1 MKLAALVSGGKD
13 SLYAAYLAK
22 QQGHKIKYIISI
34 VSENPES
41 YMYHV
46 PNAQLVKRQAELM
59 GIPLIQKNTK
69 GVKEEELV
77 DLVKALKK
85 ISKEI
90 DGVVTGAV
98 ASVYQKS
105 RIDKIC
111 EALKLKSIAPLWGKD
126 PQKVVE
132 EIIAANFDVIIAA
145 VAAPPLD
152 DNWLG
157 RKLNKSALN
166 ELINLNK
173 LYKISVNG
181 EGGEYESFVL
191 DCPLFKEKIVVDA
204 SENHWDKKTNSGEL
218 YIKKIKTVSKS

>member
-1 MKLAALVSGGKD
+1 MKLAALISGGKD

-46 PNAQLVKRQAELM
+46 PNAALVKRQAELM
-59 GIPLIQKNTK
+59 GVPIIQKNTK
-69 GVKEEELV
+69 GVKEKELT

-85 ISKEI
+85 IKNEI

-105 RIDKIC
+105 RVDKIC
-111 EALKLKSIAPLWGKD
+111 EVLKLKSVAPLWGKE
-126 PQKVVE
+126 PEKVVE
-132 EIIAANFDVIIAA
+132 GLINDNFDVIITA

-152 DNWLG
+152 ENWLG
-157 RKLNKSALN
+157 RKLNKNALN
-166 ELINLNK
+166 ELLNLNK

-181 EGGEYESFVL
+181 EGGEYESFVT
-191 DCPLFKEKIVVDA
+191 DCPMFKEKIIVEE
-204 SENHWDKKTNSGEL
+204 SENHWDKKTSSGVLE
-218 YIKKIKTVSKS
+218 IKKIKTVKK